1 MSEAKQI
8 ELPKPR
14 AVGNL
19 RTVLTGGGPKP
30 AEDVIDLHQI
40 LGIIRRRANVIV
52 GCAVLGT
59 VLATVWVFQLT
70 PRYTAEATVML
81 DTRRNQMVDLTSM
94 IAGLSG
100 DQSVVRSEMEIL
112 KSRAL
117 AEKVADKLKIDEW
130 PEFNWTLSKPGFFDG
145 LLHPIVW
152 IVGAVQKLTTPP
164 SAVEAS
170 LEARAKDRR
179 AAEVGALMSRMEIT
193 NDGRSYLIKI
203 HAQSTNRISA
213 AMIANTYVDFYLL
226 DQVEAKFDAIKRAST
241 WLNDQLG
248 DLREKVRD
256 SERAVELFKEQNN
269 LAETK
274 GASLNDQQLS

>member
-19 RTVLTGGGPKP
+19 RTVPGGGGAPKP
-30 AEDVIDLHQI
+30 PEDVIDLHQI
-40 LGIIRRRANVIV
+40 FGVIRRRANVIV

-117 AEKVADKLKIDEW
+117 AEKVADKLNIDEW
-130 PEFNWTLSKPGFFDG
+130 PEFNWTLAKPGFSTACCTRSPGHRRPAKADDAA
-145 LLHPIVW
+145 
-152 IVGAVQKLTTPP
+152 VG
-164 SAVEAS
+164 
-170 LEARAKDRR
+170 RGRR
-179 AAEVGALMSRMEIT
+179 QGGADE
-193 NDGRSYLIKI
+193 GP
-203 HAQSTNRISA
+203 Q
-213 AMIANTYVDFYLL
+213 
-226 DQVEAKFDAIKRAST
+226 
-241 WLNDQLG
+241 G
-248 DLREKVRD
+248 
-256 SERAVELFKEQNN
+256 
-269 LAETK
+269 
-274 GASLNDQQLS
+274 G